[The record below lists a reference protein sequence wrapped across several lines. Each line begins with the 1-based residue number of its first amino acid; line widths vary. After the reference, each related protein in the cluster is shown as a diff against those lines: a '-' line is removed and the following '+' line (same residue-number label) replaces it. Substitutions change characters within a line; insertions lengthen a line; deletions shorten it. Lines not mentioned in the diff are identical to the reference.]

1 MSADFSTAESFGDE
15 FLEYVEEQ
23 GLEFDDIY
31 NADETRLFGELG
43 RSPRRTEGL
52 RIQVI
57 ERTINGDG
65 LRERK

>member
-31 NADETRLFGELG
+31 NADETRLFGELLQ
-43 RSPRRTEGL
+43 RAWSFSPENRRPTD
-52 RIQVI
+52 
-57 ERTINGDG
+57 TSH
-65 LRERK
+65 RKND